1 MKCFKIN
8 SKVIKVILISFVVL
22 MIVADL
28 YVVWAKY
35 SDGSSVLAS
44 TIFLIIIGSLLRFA
58 ILLCLLLSKG
68 PAKGL
73 IYIWGGMFLIS
84 GVTGL
89 LSLMMSVS
97 IEPIQMYFDKAL
109 YSLIGLGLIFTANK
123 FIQYTEPSKEY
134 E

>member
-35 SDGSSVLAS
+35 SDGNSVLVS
-44 TIFLIIIGSLLRFA
+44 TIFLIIIGSLLKFA

-73 IYIWGGMFLIS
+73 IYIWGGMFIIS

-89 LSLMMSVS
+89 LSLMMSVN
-97 IEPIQMYFDKAL
+97 IEPIQMYLDKGL
-109 YSLIGLGLIFTANK
+109 YSLIGLGLIVAAISVFN
-123 FIQYTEPSKEY
+123 I
-134 E
+134 